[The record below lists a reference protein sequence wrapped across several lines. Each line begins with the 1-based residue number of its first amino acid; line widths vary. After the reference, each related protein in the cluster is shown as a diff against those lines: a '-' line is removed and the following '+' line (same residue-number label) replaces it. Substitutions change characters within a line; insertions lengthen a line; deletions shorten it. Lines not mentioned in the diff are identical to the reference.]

1 MHIIRKERA
10 TVMHIEVHIF
20 PDHFPID
27 PTGWAIEMADLSERI
42 HKYVIDA
49 SVNAKAYALGKTT
62 LLANDDSGMVVAT
75 IDIRR
80 E

>member
-1 MHIIRKERA
+1 
-10 TVMHIEVHIF
+10 MHIEIHIF

-27 PTGWAIEMADLSERI
+27 PESWAREMDDLGYRI
-42 HKYVIDA
+42 GQVILDA
-49 SVNAKAYALGKTT
+49 TVNAKSAALGKTT
-62 LLANDDSGMVVAT
+62 LLANDNSGIIVAT

>member
-1 MHIIRKERA
+1 
-10 TVMHIEVHIF
+10 MHIEIHIF

-27 PTGWAIEMADLSERI
+27 PDGWKQEMLKLGLRIESLI
-42 HKYVIDA
+42 LDA
-49 SVNAKAYALGKTT
+49 TVNAKGAALGKTT

-75 IDIRR
+75 VDIRR

>member
-1 MHIIRKERA
+1 
-10 TVMHIEVHIF
+10 MHIEVHIF
-20 PDHFPID
+20 PDHFPINQ
-27 PTGWAIEMADLSERI
+27 TGWAIEMADLGERI
-42 HKYVIDA
+42 HELIIDA
-49 SVNAKAYALGKTT
+49 SLNQNAYALGKTT

>member
-1 MHIIRKERA
+1 
-10 TVMHIEVHIF
+10 MHIEIHIF
-20 PDHFPID
+20 PDHFSID
-27 PTGWAIEMADLSERI
+27 PGGWNSEMADLKERI

-49 SVNAKAYALGKTT
+49 TVNAKAYALGKTT

>member
-1 MHIIRKERA
+1 
-10 TVMHIEVHIF
+10 MHIEVHIF

-27 PTGWAIEMADLSERI
+27 PVSWKRDMERLSRRI
-42 HKYVIDA
+42 HAVIMDGT
-49 SVNAKAYALGKTT
+49 VNKEAYAIGKTT
-62 LLANDDSGMVVAT
+62 LLDDDDSGMIVAT

>member
-1 MHIIRKERA
+1 MHINGIKGT

-20 PDHFPID
+20 PDHFSISPNR
-27 PTGWAIEMADLSERI
+27 WRVEMCDLQDRI
-42 HKYVIDA
+42 TELICDA
-49 SVNAKAYALGKTT
+49 TVDSKAYAMGKTT

>member
-1 MHIIRKERA
+1 
-10 TVMHIEVHIF
+10 MHIEIHIF

-27 PTGWAIEMADLSERI
+27 PHGWTVEMEDLKERL

-49 SVNAKAYALGKTT
+49 TVNSKAYALGKTT
-62 LLANDDSGMVVAT
+62 LLANDDSGMIVAT

>member
-1 MHIIRKERA
+1 
-10 TVMHIEVHIF
+10 MHIEVHIF

-27 PTGWAIEMADLSERI
+27 PVGWATEMEDLKERI
-42 HKYVIDA
+42 HKYIIDA
-49 SVNAKAYALGKTT
+49 TVNAKAYAVGKTT
-62 LLANDDSGMVVAT
+62 LLADDDSGMIVAT